1 MKDNKEMEIEKMH
14 FTGTIWR
21 PPYEGNSQL
30 IQASTGCSHHSCKFC
45 NLYPDIKF
53 KISPK
58 GDFEHDLK
66 IIQHFQPK
74 ARRLFLVGANPFVMS
89 YNRLLDLGFMIRKY
103 LPECKSI
110 GMFARVTDITSK
122 SVEELKNL
130 RHLGFNGI
138 TVGTESGD
146 DITLSYM
153 NKKTSSA
160 ETIENLKK
168 LEEAGIEYYV
178 SYLTGLAGAGN
189 GERNALATS
198 DMFNKLNPYIVSVV
212 SLTVFPDTELH
223 KEIQIGNFKEANEHE
238 RLKELRT
245 FIKNLNINTN
255 FFANT
260 ISNPVPLTGYLPND
274 KIRLTNEIS
283 SIINDV
289 DEKKLKNYRKNIRS
303 L

>member
-1 MKDNKEMEIEKMH
+1 MRIEDMH

-21 PPYEGNSQL
+21 PPYEANSQL
-30 IQASTGCSHHSCKFC
+30 IQATIGCSHHSCKFC
-45 NLYPDIKF
+45 SLYPGIKF

-58 GDFEHDLK
+58 EEFEHDLK
-66 IIQHFQPK
+66 IIQKYQPK
-74 ARRLFLVGANPFVMS
+74 ARRVFLVGANPFVLS
-89 YNRLLDLGFMIRKY
+89 YNRLLDLGFLIRKY

-110 GMFARVTDITSK
+110 GMFARVTDITHK
-122 SVEELKNL
+122 SIEELKNL

-146 DITLSYM
+146 DLTLLHM
-153 NKKTSSA
+153 NKKTTSA

-168 LEEAGIEYYV
+168 FEEAGIEYYV

-189 GERNALATS
+189 EERNALATS
-198 DMFNKLNPYIVSVV
+198 DMFNQLHPYIISVV
-212 SLTVFPDTELH
+212 SLTIFPDTVLFQ
-223 KEIQIGNFKEANEHE
+223 EIQQGLFREASEHE

-245 FIKNLNINTN
+245 FISNLKINTN

-260 ISNPVPLTGYLPND
+260 VSNPVPLTGYLPND
-274 KIRLTNEIS
+274 KKRLINELS
-283 SIINDV
+283 DVINAV
-289 DEKKLKNYRKNIRS
+289 DERVLKTYRKNLKS

>member
-1 MKDNKEMEIEKMH
+1 MDVHDMH

-21 PPYEGNSQL
+21 PPYEANSAL
-30 IQASTGCSHHSCKFC
+30 IQATISCSHHNCKFC
-45 NLYPDIKF
+45 SLYPDLKF
-53 KISPK
+53 KMSPK
-58 GDFEHDLK
+58 DEFEHDLK
-66 IIQHFQPK
+66 IIQHYQPK

-89 YNRLLDLGFMIRKY
+89 YDRLLDLGFMIRKY
-103 LPECKSI
+103 LPECKNI
-110 GMFARVTDITSK
+110 GMFARVTDITKK

-146 DITLSYM
+146 NITLSHM
-153 NKKTSSA
+153 NKKTSAA

-168 LEEAGIEYYV
+168 FEEAGIEYYV
-178 SYLTGLAGAGN
+178 SYLTGLAGHGN

-212 SLTVFPDTELH
+212 SLTVFPDTPLEKDIEQGL
-223 KEIQIGNFKEANEHE
+223 FKEATEHE
-238 RLKELRT
+238 RIKELRT

-260 ISNPVPLTGYLPND
+260 VSNPVPMTGFLPTD
-274 KIRLTNEIS
+274 KDRLIKELS
-283 SIINDV
+283 GIIDKV
-289 DEKKLKNYRKNIRS
+289 DETKLKNYRKNIRS